1 MNKYFCTIRVKGQT
15 VRTVVFAQ
23 STTHARLMIEYV
35 FGMTSVVGHP
45 VLAEATSPTTPE
57 QQRLAT
63 LRATKQ
69 RAAVALDAERK
80 RQQAARAQKA
90 MAAASQP
97 PNVPELDDQHLSC
110 KTTPH
115 PITRQSKRTQV
126 ALIA

>member
-1 MNKYFCTIRVKGQT
+1 
-15 VRTVVFAQ
+15 
-23 STTHARLMIEYV
+23 MIEYV

-57 QQRLAT
+57 QQKLAT
-63 LRATKQ
+63 LRATKE

-97 PNVPELDDQHLSC
+97 PNVPKLDDQHLSC
-110 KTTPH
+110 NTTA
-115 PITRQSKRTQV
+115 INQ
-126 ALIA
+126 

>member
-1 MNKYFCTIRVKGQT
+1 MMNKYFCTIRVKGQT

-45 VLAEATSPTTPE
+45 VLAESSSPATPE

-63 LRATKQ
+63 LRATKE

-97 PNVPELDDQHLSC
+97 AKPA
-110 KTTPH
+110 TPSM
-115 PITRQSKRTQV
+115 Q
-126 ALIA
+126 

>member
-1 MNKYFCTIRVKGQT
+1 MNKYFCTIRVKGQA

-35 FGMTSVVGHP
+35 FGMNSVVSHP
-45 VLAEATSPTTPE
+45 VLAEATTPTTPATPE

-63 LRATKQ
+63 LRATKE

-97 PNVPELDDQHLSC
+97 PKPATLNMQ
-110 KTTPH
+110 
-115 PITRQSKRTQV
+115 
-126 ALIA
+126 

>member
-1 MNKYFCTIRVKGQT
+1 MNKYFCSIKVKGQT

-63 LRATKQ
+63 LRATKE

-97 PNVPELDDQHLSC
+97 PRPA
-110 KTTPH
+110 TPSM
-115 PITRQSKRTQV
+115 Q
-126 ALIA
+126 

>member
-63 LRATKQ
+63 LRATKE

-97 PNVPELDDQHLSC
+97 ARKACYPQHAVATSGVSC
-110 KTTPH
+110 NTTPAPNH
-115 PITRQSKRTQV
+115 PPK
-126 ALIA
+126 

>member
-1 MNKYFCTIRVKGQT
+1 
-15 VRTVVFAQ
+15 
-23 STTHARLMIEYV
+23 MIEYV
-35 FGMTSVVGHP
+35 FGIASVVGHP

-63 LRATKQ
+63 LRATKE

-97 PNVPELDDQHLSC
+97 TRPA
-110 KTTPH
+110 TPG
-115 PITRQSKRTQV
+115 IK
-126 ALIA
+126 

>member
-1 MNKYFCTIRVKGQT
+1 

-23 STTHARLMIEYV
+23 SITHARLMIEYV
-35 FGMTSVVGHP
+35 FGMNSVAGHP
-45 VLAEATSPTTPE
+45 VLAEATSPQTPE

-63 LRATKQ
+63 LRATKE

-97 PNVPELDDQHLSC
+97 VRPATNSMQ
-110 KTTPH
+110 
-115 PITRQSKRTQV
+115 
-126 ALIA
+126 

>member
-1 MNKYFCTIRVKGQT
+1 MTSLANSRYNLRLGALAQSRCKLLIHNDFSVFLRAKTI
-15 VRTVVFAQ
+15 RTVVFAQ

-35 FGMTSVVGHP
+35 FGMNSVVSHP

-63 LRATKQ
+63 LRATKD

-90 MAAASQP
+90 MAAAGQP
-97 PNVPELDDQHLSC
+97 
-110 KTTPH
+110 
-115 PITRQSKRTQV
+115 TRPATLGMQ
-126 ALIA
+126 

>member
-1 MNKYFCTIRVKGQT
+1 MNELDSLVASAQAL
-15 VRTVVFAQ
+15 FAQ

-35 FGMTSVVGHP
+35 FGMNSVVGHP

-63 LRATKQ
+63 LRATKE

-90 MAAASQP
+90 MAAASLP
-97 PNVPELDDQHLSC
+97 PKPA
-110 KTTPH
+110 TPSM
-115 PITRQSKRTQV
+115 Q
-126 ALIA
+126 